1 MGGSALLS
9 SSLPFYAGC
18 ENHRYLQRGKKHNA
32 KLPILSFFF
41 QIYSFCLLFRVFCSS
56 LLQVAGLPA
65 SSPPPLCISG
75 GPFSDLFHLRSP
87 LLSVHLISA
96 GGRSGGWRRE
106 LSVWVAAK
114 AGVQKMK
121 KSRGCLGWSVAVAV
135 EETEGEA
142 DVADEEGNATAG
154 GLGFGGDL

>member
-1 MGGSALLS
+1 
-9 SSLPFYAGC
+9 
-18 ENHRYLQRGKKHNA
+18 
-32 KLPILSFFF
+32 
-41 QIYSFCLLFRVFCSS
+41 
-56 LLQVAGLPA
+56 VAGLPA
-65 SSPPPLCISG
+65 SSPPPLCIGG